1 MRSGLATTDAA
12 LADAVRAIARP
23 LASAAAPYR
32 PLLELVGDARL
43 VLLGAA
49 SHGTHEF
56 YRERAEITKRL
67 LGERDFTAVAIEGDW
82 PAARRVDHYVRHSAG
97 DRSASEALAGFQ
109 RFPAWLW
116 RNADVVEFVEWLR
129 AWNQARTEPADMAG
143 FYGLDLYNLRA
154 SIEAVVS
161 FPVGM
166 RRRWRP
172 PCAGPGSSGRSA

>member
-97 DRSASEALAGFQ
+97 DRSASEALAASSA
-109 RFPAWLW
+109 FPRGSGAT
-116 RNADVVEFVEWLR
+116 
-129 AWNQARTEPADMAG
+129 RTWSSSSSGSGPGTRRGPSRPTWPAST
-143 FYGLDLYNLRA
+143 A
-154 SIEAVVS
+154 SICTTSAPRS
-161 FPVGM
+161 
-166 RRRWRP
+166 RRW
-172 PCAGPGSSGRSA
+172 